1 MQLSKKEQTSTTV
14 QEIQQVVKKKVT
26 VTDKFIGFGTGPVT
40 IAKRLDLG
48 ECFNS
53 STDRNYNEMD
63 KWLLDR
69 LYFSM
74 RSDGGVNFVAA
85 LDPTTNTLTMLPMSI
100 GKVTSIHPEAIE
112 LLSDDFRN
120 KLFEFAEP
128 DDNWFP
134 TKPEDMAVLRN
145 KFPIC
150 FLKGAD
156 FVGHYGEVYERK
168 TQVEDEE
175 PQFGYRLE
183 NAVLRLYSHGDLIKP
198 ADSFANNITCY
209 RTPNNSFN
217 MAKLKIYS
225 TNKNE
230 VALKHLNLD
239 KWCEKGDWSLWKEF
253 FNNRNVEGEKLDLLM
268 GLIWAIFD
276 ESYKTRQMIYLYDP
290 HGYSGK
296 SVMLDALSEPFR
308 EIDAYAVYTES
319 SSNNFTNERLWD
331 KRFLAI
337 PDNKNPKIVKYG
349 RFHQLTGDD
358 AIDVDIKNRRG
369 FTVKP
374 EAKLF
379 GVGNILPEVDLDAKH
394 ETSRIAIF
402 CLKLNQEAYKQI
414 NHEDGTTGDATFG
427 FRLKQQLK
435 AFLYECREVAKRI
448 NPNKCDFNVGI
459 LEEDVK
465 KCAEPKLE
473 YFNDFIMNNI
483 VFDDKSRTTLAELTN
498 TYESYKK
505 VNMNLWTGLG
515 KPELSDFKEHLQ
527 KLKNIEFK
535 HLAKGMTFI
544 GMKLV
549 NAPQQT
555 QPQQTGTSE
564 IDQQAVDL
572 LNKMTNRSLK
582 GVNEVC

>member
-1 MQLSKKEQTSTTV
+1 MNV
-14 QEIQQVVKKKVT
+14 
-26 VTDKFIGFGTGPVT
+26 
-40 IAKRLDLG
+40 
-48 ECFNS
+48 
-53 STDRNYNEMD
+53 
-63 KWLLDR
+63 
-69 LYFSM
+69 
-74 RSDGGVNFVAA
+74 
-85 LDPTTNTLTMLPMSI
+85 
-100 GKVTSIHPEAIE
+100 GKVTSIHPEAVE
-112 LLSDDFRN
+112 LLSEDFRN

-134 TKPEDMAVLRN
+134 TKPEDMTVLRQ
-145 KFPIC
+145 KFPMC
-150 FLKGAD
+150 YLKGAD
-156 FVGHYGEVYERK
+156 EVVHYGEVYETT
-168 TQVEDEE
+168 TQVEDED
-175 PQFGYRLE
+175 PIYGYRVE
-183 NAVLRLYSHGDLIKP
+183 NAVIRLYFHNGLIKP
-198 ADSFANNITCY
+198 SEAFANNITCY
-209 RTPNNSFN
+209 RTQNNSFN
-217 MAKLKIYS
+217 MSKLKIYS

-253 FNNRNVEGEKLDLLM
+253 FNNRNVEGDKLDLLM

-276 ESYKTRQMIYLYDP
+276 ESFKTRQMIYLYDP

-319 SSNNFTNERLWD
+319 NSNNFTNERLWD

-349 RFHQLTGDD
+349 RFHQFTGDD

-374 EAKLF
+374 EAKIF

-414 NHEDGTTGDATFG
+414 NHDDGTTGDATFG

-435 AFLYECREVAKRI
+435 AFLYECREVANRI

-473 YFNDFIMNNI
+473 YFNDFIENNI
-483 VFDDKSRTTLAELTN
+483 EFDVNSKIRSIELSDR
-498 TYESYKK
+498 YEAYKK
-505 VNMNLWTGLG
+505 VNSNAWNGFG
-515 KPELSDFKEHLQ
+515 RPEYGDLKEHLQ
-527 KLKNIEFK
+527 KLKGIDYK
-535 HLAKGMTFI
+535 HTKAGMCYFGIKLKNSSQSQQTNKDTEEEQDQLAKNLYD
-544 GMKLV
+544 KL
-549 NAPQQT
+549 T
-555 QPQQTGTSE
+555 
-564 IDQQAVDL
+564 
-572 LNKMTNRSLK
+572 NKNLK
-582 GVNEVC
+582 NLKNLDGVVV

>member
-1 MQLSKKEQTSTTV
+1 MDFGIGPSTISKQL
-14 QEIQQVVKKKVT
+14 
-26 VTDKFIGFGTGPVT
+26 
-40 IAKRLDLG
+40 ALG

-85 LDPTTNTLTMLPMSI
+85 LDPITNTLTMLPMSQS
-100 GKVTSIHPEAIE
+100 KVTSIHPEAVE
-112 LLSDDFRN
+112 LLSEDFRN
-120 KLFEFAEP
+120 KLYEFAEP
-128 DDNWFP
+128 NDNWFP
-134 TKPEDMAVLRN
+134 TKPEDMETLRK
-145 KFPIC
+145 KFPMC
-150 FLKGAD
+150 FLKDAD
-156 FVGHYGEVYERK
+156 SVVHYGEVWETT

-175 PQFGYRLE
+175 PQFGYRLS

-198 ADSFANNITCY
+198 SDSFANNITCY
-209 RTPNNSFN
+209 RTSSNSFN
-217 MAKLKIYS
+217 MSKLKIYS

-253 FNNRNVEGEKLDLLM
+253 FNNRNVEGGKLDLLM

-402 CLKLNQEAYKQI
+402 CLKLNQAAYKQI

-483 VFDDKSRTTLAELTN
+483 EFEKDAKTTLAELTN
-498 TYESYKK
+498 RYESYKK
-505 VNMNLWTGLG
+505 VNMNLWNGLG
-515 KPELSDFKEHLQ
+515 KPELGDFKEHLQ
-527 KLKNIEFK
+527 KLKDVEYK
-535 HLAKGMTFI
+535 HSKRGMTFI

-549 NAPQQT
+549 NVPQSS
-555 QPQQTGTSE
+555 QQVTTE
-564 IDQQAVDL
+564 TDTIKPDQQAIEL
-572 LNKMTNRSLK
+572 LNKMRNRDLK
-582 GVNEVC
+582 GVNGVC